1 MMEKKADTLRQISIF
16 RPTHLFDFRAKN
28 QDFNFKIRKN
38 PGKIQE
44 KIEKNPG
51 EVLNKIKIQKI
62 ITFKKIQ
69 FFDKIDFCPCV
80 KLNFWF
86 TTTILIDFIPV
97 RVKAPSTKSTE
108 LFLTSSVEIVSRS
121 SVCAAKGPEWTST
134 IVPILKRNKIKS
146 SKHNLQNITKILS
159 FDEIFSETRNS

>member
-38 PGKIQE
+38 RGKIQE

-62 ITFKKIQ
+62 ITFKRIQ

-80 KLNFWF
+80 KLNF
-86 TTTILIDFIPV
+86 
-97 RVKAPSTKSTE
+97 
-108 LFLTSSVEIVSRS
+108 
-121 SVCAAKGPEWTST
+121 
-134 IVPILKRNKIKS
+134 
-146 SKHNLQNITKILS
+146 
-159 FDEIFSETRNS
+159 